1 MGELRVITLHPCRV
15 IRRSADRFGPVSPY
29 ALRSEVRIVEPAEIL
44 GNGVIG
50 VAPRGDPAPQ
60 PLFQRRVFRP
70 AVRGL
75 VRIARIGALHRVDG
89 EVEVGHGV
97 SRRGLRPGRQQAN
110 DTERHQQDAQQNRHL
125 FQRRA

>member
-44 GNGVIG
+44 GNGVIR

-60 PLFQRRVFRP
+60 PLFQRRIFRR

-89 EVEVGHGV
+89 KVEVGHGA
-97 SRRGLRPGRQQAN
+97 SRRGLRPGRQQAGN
-110 DTERHQQDAQQNRHL
+110 GRNKRQNT
-125 FQRRA
+125 Q